1 MTTPVSV
8 IEINRMD
15 RAMFVDRFGSIYEH
29 NGWVAEQAWE
39 NRPFKDREMLA
50 TVMRK
55 AVRCAGREK
64 QLELLRNH
72 PRLGILAGLTDLS
85 SSEQANAGVKSASEK
100 ERIELAKLNDA
111 YESKFGFPFVVAVKG
126 LNVREIIDACRAR
139 LERDADTEFEEGLNQ
154 VFRIAGFRIADAI
167 DAEA

>member
-1 MTTPVSV
+1 MTTPVTV
-8 IEINRMD
+8 VEVNRMD

-50 TVMRK
+50 TAMRE
-55 AVRCAGREK
+55 VVQSAGREQ

-72 PRLGILAGLTDLS
+72 PRLGILAGLTALS
-85 SSEQANAGVKSASEK
+85 SSEQTDAGVKSASEK

-139 LERDADTEFEEGLNQ
+139 LERDADTEFDEGLNQ
-154 VFRIAGFRIADAI
+154 VFRIAGFRIADAVE
-167 DAEA
+167 AEA